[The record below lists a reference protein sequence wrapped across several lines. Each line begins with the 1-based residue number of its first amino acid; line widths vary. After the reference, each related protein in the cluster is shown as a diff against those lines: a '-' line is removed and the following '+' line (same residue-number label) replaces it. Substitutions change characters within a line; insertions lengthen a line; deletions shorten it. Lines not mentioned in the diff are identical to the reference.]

1 MSINFLCYNLAMKNT
16 FSPSAFFDLSGFGYE
31 EIFDV
36 ENVWE
41 IIPKIAEF
49 VLKNSAPQPV
59 LVGKGTVIEEGA
71 LIKGPAI
78 IGDNCFIAH
87 GAYIREGAIIG
98 NNVKIGHSVEVKNSI
113 VLNNSR
119 IAHFNYIG
127 DSIIGNDVNFAG
139 GAITAN
145 FRLDGAKIKIKHDG
159 GEIETGL
166 VKFGAIVGDSSRIGV
181 NVVLNPGTILSKN
194 TKVFPLTSVFGIH
207 LDEETIK

>member
-1 MSINFLCYNLAMKNT
+1 MAQDNISNGMKNT
-16 FSPSAFFDLSGFGYE
+16 FSPDKFFDLSSFQYK

-36 ENVWE
+36 ENIWE
-41 IIPKIAEF
+41 VLPKIAEF
-49 VLKNSAPQPV
+49 VVENAHLNPV
-59 LVGKGTVIEEGA
+59 LIGSGTIIEEGA

-87 GAYIREGAIIG
+87 GAYIRDGVIIG
-98 NNVKIGHSVEVKNSI
+98 NDVKVGHSVEIKNSI

-139 GAITAN
+139 GTITAN

-159 GEIETGL
+159 QEIETGL
-166 VKFGAIVGDSSRIGV
+166 TKFGAIVGDGSKIGV

>member
-1 MSINFLCYNLAMKNT
+1 MKNT
-16 FSPSAFFDLSGFGYE
+16 FSPGAFFDLSSFNYKE
-31 EIFDV
+31 LFNVD
-36 ENVWE
+36 NVWE
-41 IIPKIAEF
+41 VLPKIVEF
-49 VLKNSAPQPV
+49 VLNNNRLKPV
-59 LVGKGTVIEEGA
+59 LIGSGTIVEEGA

-87 GAYIREGAIIG
+87 GAYIRDGVIIG
-98 NNVKIGHSVEVKNSI
+98 NDVKVGHSVEIKNSI

-145 FRLDGAKIKIKHDG
+145 FRLDGAKIKIKNNDKK
-159 GEIETGL
+159 IETNL
-166 VKFGAIVGDSSRIGV
+166 TKFGAIVGDGSKIGV

-207 LDEETIK
+207 LNEETIK